1 MIVSAES
8 GHVPT
13 REIVVV
19 VRDLGTTI
27 GVGTDRFLTTEN
39 ATADNAEARE
49 QVIELRSRTDQKDVA
64 DTIGERERE
73 REKHVLGDPVRH
85 FLSPATKSNRK
96 LNSLEKART

>member
-1 MIVSAES
+1 MKRFNFPFRSPLRTSNAARSWQRPSAARRSHVSRRKSVAKSVNDVIVSAES

-49 QVIELRSRTDQKDVA
+49 QVIEL
-64 DTIGERERE
+64 
-73 REKHVLGDPVRH
+73 VLTP
-85 FLSPATKSNRK
+85 KY
-96 LNSLEKART
+96 